1 MSRRPAV
8 VIPQS
13 GKIFQELSILQLLS
27 GLVGSFLPERT
38 SVDFDNEQSLLNASV
53 YEQGRREVSKTRRR
67 GVRGELQ
74 SRVKSYESLGCST
87 DKRGQTRQEFD
98 LPGRLDLLLA
108 FDRSCNNSRNLI
120 TILALRFQDSRK
132 TTMLAR
138 LFSGLAI
145 VVLVITSSSVAQEK
159 FKLEYKLKP
168 GEQIVSKVYHEAET
182 ETNISGTSEGSRS
195 QTTSIKVWE
204 VKSTEKGG
212 NITFVYSID
221 SVDMQQSIGDGEELK
236 YNSKSDKEA
245 PKIFQRVAETVQK
258 PLATITINRF
268 GEVIKRD
275 NELKSPLMGI
285 GDLAMPLPPEPV
297 AVGAEWQ
304 VPRDLRVRLDDGTYK
319 VIKVRE
325 LYKLEKVSNG
335 IATIRIES
343 QPLTPVS
350 DPSIEAQLIQQLSKG
365 SIKFDLDTGR
375 LISKKLDWS
384 ENVVGFRGA
393 ESSMRYNATWS
404 EELLPATA
412 RTAATKPAASK

>member
-1 MSRRPAV
+1 
-8 VIPQS
+8 
-13 GKIFQELSILQLLS
+13 
-27 GLVGSFLPERT
+27 
-38 SVDFDNEQSLLNASV
+38 
-53 YEQGRREVSKTRRR
+53 
-67 GVRGELQ
+67 
-74 SRVKSYESLGCST
+74 
-87 DKRGQTRQEFD
+87 
-98 LPGRLDLLLA
+98 
-108 FDRSCNNSRNLI
+108 
-120 TILALRFQDSRK
+120 
-132 TTMLAR
+132 MLAR

-145 VVLVITSSSVAQEK
+145 GVLVITGSSIAQEK

-182 ETNISGTSEGSRS
+182 QTNISGSSEDSRS

-204 VKSTEKGG
+204 VKSAEKDG

-221 SVDMQQSIGDGEELK
+221 SVDMQQSIGDGEEIK

-245 PKIFQRVAETVQK
+245 PKVFQRVAETVQK

-268 GEVIKRD
+268 GEVVKRD

-285 GDLAMPLPPEPV
+285 GDLAVPLPPEAV

-304 VPRDLRVRLDDGTYK
+304 VPRDLRVRLDDGSYK

-335 IATIRIES
+335 IATIRMES

-365 SIKFDLDTGR
+365 TIKFDLDTGR

>member
-1 MSRRPAV
+1 
-8 VIPQS
+8 
-13 GKIFQELSILQLLS
+13 
-27 GLVGSFLPERT
+27 
-38 SVDFDNEQSLLNASV
+38 
-53 YEQGRREVSKTRRR
+53 
-67 GVRGELQ
+67 
-74 SRVKSYESLGCST
+74 
-87 DKRGQTRQEFD
+87 
-98 LPGRLDLLLA
+98 
-108 FDRSCNNSRNLI
+108 
-120 TILALRFQDSRK
+120 
-132 TTMLAR
+132 MLAR

-145 VVLVITSSSVAQEK
+145 VVLVFTGSSIAQEK

-168 GEQIVSKVYHEAET
+168 SEQIVSKVYHEAET
-182 ETNISGTSEGSRS
+182 ETNISGTSEESRS

-204 VKSTEKGG
+204 VKSTEKDG

-221 SVDMQQSIGDGEELK
+221 SVDMQQSIGEGEEIK

-245 PKIFQRVAETVQK
+245 PKVFQRVAETVQK

-268 GEVIKRD
+268 GEVVKRD

-285 GDLAMPLPPEPV
+285 GDLAVPLPPEPV

-304 VPRDLRVRLDDGTYK
+304 VPRDLRVRLDDGSYK

-335 IATIRIES
+335 IATIRMES

-365 SIKFDLDTGR
+365 AIKFDLDTGR

>member
-1 MSRRPAV
+1 
-8 VIPQS
+8 
-13 GKIFQELSILQLLS
+13 
-27 GLVGSFLPERT
+27 
-38 SVDFDNEQSLLNASV
+38 
-53 YEQGRREVSKTRRR
+53 
-67 GVRGELQ
+67 
-74 SRVKSYESLGCST
+74 
-87 DKRGQTRQEFD
+87 
-98 LPGRLDLLLA
+98 
-108 FDRSCNNSRNLI
+108 
-120 TILALRFQDSRK
+120 
-132 TTMLAR
+132 MLAR
-138 LFSGLAI
+138 MFSGLAI
-145 VVLVITSSSVAQEK
+145 VVLVITGSSIAQEK

-195 QTTSIKVWE
+195 QTTSIKIWE
-204 VKSTEKGG
+204 VKSTEKDG

-285 GDLAMPLPPEPV
+285 GDLAVPLPPEPV

-335 IATIRIES
+335 VATIRMES

-365 SIKFDLDTGR
+365 AIKFDLDTGR

>member
-1 MSRRPAV
+1 
-8 VIPQS
+8 
-13 GKIFQELSILQLLS
+13 
-27 GLVGSFLPERT
+27 
-38 SVDFDNEQSLLNASV
+38 
-53 YEQGRREVSKTRRR
+53 
-67 GVRGELQ
+67 
-74 SRVKSYESLGCST
+74 
-87 DKRGQTRQEFD
+87 
-98 LPGRLDLLLA
+98 
-108 FDRSCNNSRNLI
+108 
-120 TILALRFQDSRK
+120 
-132 TTMLAR
+132 MLAR
-138 LFSGLAI
+138 MFSGLAI
-145 VVLVITSSSVAQEK
+145 VVLVITGSSIAQEK

-285 GDLAMPLPPEPV
+285 GDLAVPLPPEPV

-365 SIKFDLDTGR
+365 AIKFDLDTGR

>member
-1 MSRRPAV
+1 
-8 VIPQS
+8 
-13 GKIFQELSILQLLS
+13 
-27 GLVGSFLPERT
+27 
-38 SVDFDNEQSLLNASV
+38 
-53 YEQGRREVSKTRRR
+53 
-67 GVRGELQ
+67 
-74 SRVKSYESLGCST
+74 
-87 DKRGQTRQEFD
+87 
-98 LPGRLDLLLA
+98 
-108 FDRSCNNSRNLI
+108 
-120 TILALRFQDSRK
+120 
-132 TTMLAR
+132 MLAR

-145 VVLVITSSSVAQEK
+145 VGLVTGSSIAQEK

-182 ETNISGTSEGSRS
+182 ETNISGTSEESRS

-204 VKSTEKGG
+204 VKSTEKDG

-221 SVDMQQSIGDGEELK
+221 SVDMQQSIGEGEEIK

-245 PKIFQRVAETVQK
+245 PKVFQRVAETVQK

-268 GEVIKRD
+268 GEVVKRD

-285 GDLAMPLPPEPV
+285 GDLAVPLPPEPV

-304 VPRDLRVRLDDGTYK
+304 VPRDLRVRLDDGSYK

-335 IATIRIES
+335 IATIRMES

-365 SIKFDLDTGR
+365 AIKFDLDTGR

>member
-1 MSRRPAV
+1 MS
-8 VIPQS
+8 
-13 GKIFQELSILQLLS
+13 
-27 GLVGSFLPERT
+27 
-38 SVDFDNEQSLLNASV
+38 
-53 YEQGRREVSKTRRR
+53 
-67 GVRGELQ
+67 
-74 SRVKSYESLGCST
+74 
-87 DKRGQTRQEFD
+87 
-98 LPGRLDLLLA
+98 
-108 FDRSCNNSRNLI
+108 
-120 TILALRFQDSRK
+120 
-132 TTMLAR
+132 AR

-145 VVLVITSSSVAQEK
+145 VVLVITGSSIAQEK

-182 ETNISGTSEGSRS
+182 QTNISGSSEDSRS

-204 VKSTEKGG
+204 VKSTAKDG

-221 SVDMQQSIGDGEELK
+221 SVDMQQSIGEGEEIK
-236 YNSKSDKEA
+236 FNSKSDKEA

-268 GEVIKRD
+268 GEVVKRD

-285 GDLAMPLPPEPV
+285 GDLAVPLPPEPV

-335 IATIRIES
+335 IATIRMES